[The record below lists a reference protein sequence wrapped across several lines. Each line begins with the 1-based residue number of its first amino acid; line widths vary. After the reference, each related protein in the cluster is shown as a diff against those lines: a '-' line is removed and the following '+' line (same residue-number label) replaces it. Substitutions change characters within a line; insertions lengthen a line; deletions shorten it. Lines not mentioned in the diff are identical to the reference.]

1 MSDIKDKKNKSEQIL
16 GLLKSVIGRTMPNVH
31 KSPMVTSAFN
41 GKIVS
46 AERGEVEVEFITQP
60 EMTNPLG
67 LLHGGMQC
75 TLMDDIIGITVATLG
90 LESFSISIN
99 LQINYLGKAKV
110 GDKIR
115 VNAKVI
121 REGRSVIHATAKI
134 SHINGNTISIG
145 QSDLLRTQIDS
156 DYIKSLMNHKNKN

>member
-1 MSDIKDKKNKSEQIL
+1 L
-16 GLLKSVIGRTMPNVH
+16 
-31 KSPMVTSAFN
+31 
-41 GKIVS
+41 
-46 AERGEVEVEFITQP
+46 AERGEVEVEFIIQSK
-60 EMTNPLG
+60 MTNPLG

-90 LESFSISIN
+90 LENFSISLN

-121 REGRSVIHATAKI
+121 REGRNVIHATAKI
-134 SHINGNTISIG
+134 SHMNGKIVSIG
-145 QSDLLRTQIDS
+145 QSDLLMTQIDS
-156 DYIKSLMNHKNKN
+156 DYIKSIMNLEKKDLKEG